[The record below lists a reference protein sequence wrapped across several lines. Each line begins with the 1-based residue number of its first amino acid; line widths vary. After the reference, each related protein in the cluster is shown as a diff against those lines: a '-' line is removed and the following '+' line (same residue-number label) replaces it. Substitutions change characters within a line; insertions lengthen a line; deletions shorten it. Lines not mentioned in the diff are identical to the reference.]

1 MKGFRSRLTTF
12 QILDILAYMKV
23 DLSNFNPGK
32 RDLSLK
38 ESKKNTS
45 QSTTQTDE
53 TPTDEPE
60 DAHSETTQ

>member
-23 DLSNFNPGK
+23 DLSNFKPGK

-38 ESKKNTS
+38 ESRKSTP
-45 QSTTQTDE
+45 QSTTPTDK
-53 TPTDEPE
+53 TPTDAPE
-60 DAHSETTQ
+60 DAQSETAQ